1 MKGIAILG
9 STGSIGRN
17 ALQVIELLP
26 DELKAVG
33 LAARRSVETIT
44 EQALKFQVK
53 AIALSDEAAAQRASQ
68 MLEGTGI
75 KVFSGQEGVL
85 RIAMMDEADMVVSSM
100 VGISGLLPTLE
111 AIRSGKDVAFANKE
125 VLVAG
130 GEIVMR
136 EIERYGVNFLPV
148 DSEISAIFQCLQ
160 SGSKDEIKRLIL
172 TASGGPF
179 KGFSPHELESV
190 TVSQALRHPNWRMGS
205 KVTIDSATLMNKGFE
220 VIESMWL
227 FGVKLER
234 IDVVVHP
241 QSIVHSM
248 VEFVDGSIIAQL
260 GVPDMRIPIQYAL
273 TYPRRA
279 PAPDRY
285 LNLVEVGTLTF
296 EPVDMKA
303 FPCLGYAYEAARIG
317 GSMPAVM
324 SAADEV
330 AVAAFIDG
338 KIKFTDIPK
347 IIKRVMDAHEP
358 VFSPSLD
365 DLLEADR
372 WGREAAEKIIE
383 EG

>member
-68 MLEGTGI
+68 MLVGTGI

-136 EIERYGVNFLPV
+136 EIERYGVN
-148 DSEISAIFQCLQ
+148 
-160 SGSKDEIKRLIL
+160 
-172 TASGGPF
+172 
-179 KGFSPHELESV
+179 
-190 TVSQALRHPNWRMGS
+190 
-205 KVTIDSATLMNKGFE
+205 
-220 VIESMWL
+220 
-227 FGVKLER
+227 
-234 IDVVVHP
+234 
-241 QSIVHSM
+241 
-248 VEFVDGSIIAQL
+248 
-260 GVPDMRIPIQYAL
+260 
-273 TYPRRA
+273 
-279 PAPDRY
+279 
-285 LNLVEVGTLTF
+285 
-296 EPVDMKA
+296 
-303 FPCLGYAYEAARIG
+303 
-317 GSMPAVM
+317 
-324 SAADEV
+324 
-330 AVAAFIDG
+330 
-338 KIKFTDIPK
+338 
-347 IIKRVMDAHEP
+347 
-358 VFSPSLD
+358 
-365 DLLEADR
+365 
-372 WGREAAEKIIE
+372 
-383 EG
+383 

>member
-17 ALQVIELLP
+17 ALQVIESLP

-44 EQALKFQVK
+44 EQALRFQVK

-85 RIAMMDEADMVVSSM
+85 RIAVMDEADMVVSSM

-111 AIRSGKDVAFANKE
+111 AIRNGKDVAFANKE

-160 SGSKDEIKRLIL
+160 GRSRDEVKRLIL

-179 KGFSPHELESV
+179 KGFSPRELEGV

-227 FGVKLER
+227 FGMELER

-248 VEFVDGSIIAQL
+248 VELVDGSIIAQL
-260 GVPDMRIPIQYAL
+260 GVPDMRTPIQYAL
-273 TYPRRA
+273 TYPRRT

-338 KIKFTDIPK
+338 RIKFTDIPK
-347 IIKRVMDAHEP
+347 LIKRVMDAHEP

-372 WGREAAEKIIE
+372 WGRETAEKIIE

>member
-1 MKGIAILG
+1 MKRIAVLG
-9 STGSIGRN
+9 STGSIGRST
-17 ALQVIELLP
+17 LQVIKSLP
-26 DELKAVG
+26 DELKVIG
-33 LAARRSVETIT
+33 LAARGSVERIV
-44 EQALKFQVK
+44 EQAIRFQVK
-53 AIALSDEAAAQRASQ
+53 AIALADEEAAQKASQ
-68 MLEGTGI
+68 MLNETDI
-75 KVFSGQEGVL
+75 KVFGGKEGVL
-85 RIAMMDEADMVVSSM
+85 RIATMDEADMVVSSM

-111 AIRSGKDVAFANKE
+111 AIRSGKDIAFANKE

-136 EIERYGVNFLPV
+136 EVERHGVNFLPV
-148 DSEISAIFQCLQ
+148 DSEISAIFQCLGG
-160 SGSKDEIKRLIL
+160 GSKDEVKRLIL

-179 KGFSPHELESV
+179 KGFSPHELEGV

-227 FGVKLER
+227 FGIELER

-260 GVPDMRIPIQYAL
+260 GIPDMRTPIQYAL
-273 TYPRRA
+273 TYPKRMSA
-279 PAPDRY
+279 PVGY
-285 LNLVEVGTLTF
+285 LDLLEVRNLTF
-296 EPVDMKA
+296 EPVDKEA
-303 FPCLGYAYEAARIG
+303 FPCLGYAYEAARRG

-330 AVAAFIDG
+330 AVAAFIEG

-358 VFSPSLD
+358 IPSPSFAE
-365 DLLEADR
+365 LLEADR
-372 WGREAAEKIIE
+372 WGRETAEKMIE